1 MDLLNFEEINLDELK
16 KLNMFNNNII
26 NSLNKFDKMNFIN
39 LNSEKKL
46 YNVSE
51 LGSYFINHI
60 CNIFDEYKEVK
71 YQSQREFKDG
81 LRSLDRNIN
90 LNKI

>member
-1 MDLLNFEEINLDELK
+1 MSHYSWHRYNTSNIRLSK
-16 KLNMFNNNII
+16 KLVKFN
-26 NSLNKFDKMNFIN
+26 
-39 LNSEKKL
+39 EKHKL
-46 YNVSE
+46 YSVSE

-60 CNIFDEYKEVK
+60 CNIFDEYKENK

-81 LRSLDRNIN
+81 IRSLDRNIN